1 MNLIEVNIQ
10 EVTRSLPEKNRE
22 DIALELRS
30 TIADMLPEHYGE
42 EEVKDVLGKLGS
54 PVKLAANYQ
63 ERPLFL
69 IGPRYFDIYVMLL
82 KFLLPI
88 PVVAGLLSV
97 IAQFVIGQG
106 VESMAFPEMFIEGLG
121 IAIWRIIEVGVH
133 VCFWLTLYFYNP
145 KKISWRSIYRA
156 FFYFKGDP

>member
-1 MNLIEVNIQ
+1 
-10 EVTRSLPEKNRE
+10 
-22 DIALELRS
+22 
-30 TIADMLPEHYGE
+30 MLPEHYGE

-106 VESMAFPEMFIEGLG
+106 VESMAFP
-121 IAIWRIIEVGVH
+121 
-133 VCFWLTLYFYNP
+133 
-145 KKISWRSIYRA
+145 
-156 FFYFKGDP
+156 